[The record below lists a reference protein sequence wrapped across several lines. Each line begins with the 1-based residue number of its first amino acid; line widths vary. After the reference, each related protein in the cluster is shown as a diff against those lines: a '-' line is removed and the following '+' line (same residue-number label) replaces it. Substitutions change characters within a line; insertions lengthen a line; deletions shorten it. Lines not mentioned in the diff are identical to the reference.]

1 MENLTVILTL
11 VGLILALVGVTLF
24 FTLWIKAE
32 LKLAKFGRSTIFK
45 KEYKK

>member
-11 VGLILALVGVTLF
+11 IGLVVALAGVTLF

-32 LKLAKFGRSTIFK
+32 LKLAKFGRSMIFK
-45 KEYKK
+45 RNKKK